1 MSFNFNPAAGETES
15 SSSVDLRRRLAAAM
29 LQQGMDTSPIRSPWQ
44 GVARLSEALMGGLAV
59 RRQAQQEQ
67 DANNQIMSA
76 ITGQPYTPPAQ
87 SGGFLSRLFGD
98 NGVPASGAQNQVSAT
113 SPSPAAAPSVA
124 ANVGS
129 AGISASPDAT
139 DLNGYLD
146 DPARRATLPA
156 GMRNNNPGNIK
167 YTSNS
172 AFAGVTGPSSN
183 RDEGDPQAVFAT
195 PEAGMQ
201 AMYSLLGKKYA
212 GGKTTPNAIIA
223 GNMGWTPGNY
233 QAAANVARYAGIGPD
248 DDIGFGDPQKAQRFM
263 RALMMQEHGK
273 SSGLYPDSMIAAAI
287 GGRAPVAQA
296 PAQVASLD
304 PSAGMASAMPAA
316 QPVVPPPSPTAQPG
330 NMASVTP
337 DQMQAMLGPTPT
349 PGYQDPTVTTA
360 YRQPQATP
368 PAAQAINQQA
378 PVDPTQTA
386 SLGPNTGMPAQPAAQ
401 SPIPTPSPITPQA
414 ASPAQDQ
421 SASRAQLAQAMM
433 NAPGMGPTSVA
444 NNPRAQALLQA
455 MMNPY
460 ASPQVRA
467 LAGSVLQTQMQ
478 PHTQIVQNPNTGA
491 TYLVDT
497 WTGAKQLIDQGQT
510 ADSELQ
516 KDANGNPIGVFNK
529 RTGEYQKMGDPTAQ
543 LDIVT
548 RPDGS
553 IIAVNK
559 ITGQQMAAP
568 AGAMKTDSIVE
579 GPVDPQTG
587 YPTKLLYNP
596 VDGVKGVIGPNGQ
609 LLPPGSQQAPQQAA
623 NAPVPPP
630 GVDPKKYRETMAT
643 RAAEA
648 ATPSAKDESEFAA
661 GMMARPSYK
670 EYSAAVPTWNSFTQ
684 HIQDNTPAADKAIVD
699 DFAKILNPG
708 RAVTTGSFQLNM
720 DAQSVPEYLQGQILK
735 AFTGNGELGP
745 DARAQMAKIAQLKM
759 QEYQKAWNLDA
770 QQGTKIAKSHGL
782 TVENVIPDVPGVD
795 GIDFSKVNS
804 LKTTAAGT
812 GPATAT
818 SSTGAPAAASSA
830 MPTAT
835 GPNGEKIQWNGSAWV
850 PLSGPNV
857 NPNSNVNRVPT
868 GN

>member
-1 MSFNFNPAAGETES
+1 MAFIFNPSAGETES
-15 SSSVDLRRRLAAAM
+15 SSAVDMRRRLAAAM
-29 LQQGMDTSPIRSPWQ
+29 LQQGMQSSPIQSPWQ
-44 GVARLSEALMGGLAV
+44 GVDRLAEAMMGSLAV

-67 DANNQIMSA
+67 AANSQIMSA

-98 NGVPASGAQNQVSAT
+98 NGVPSSDAQGQVASTTPTSSGGASGGNSVSAPANVGGNSDVADYIRQSAVARGIDPNIALRVAGHEGLNVFDPSQPDRGGDGGSSFGPFQLHYAGMNASMPHAGLGDEFTKATGLDARDPSTWRQQVDFSLDQARRGGWGPWMGAKAEGITGMMGIGKMPPSAVAAAT
-113 SPSPAAAPSVA
+113 SP
-124 ANVGS
+124 
-129 AGISASPDAT
+129 T
-139 DLNGYLD
+139 
-146 DPARRATLPA
+146 
-156 GMRNNNPGNIK
+156 
-167 YTSNS
+167 
-172 AFAGVTGPSSN
+172 
-183 RDEGDPQAVFAT
+183 
-195 PEAGMQ
+195 
-201 AMYSLLGKKYA
+201 
-212 GGKTTPNAIIA
+212 
-223 GNMGWTPGNY
+223 
-233 QAAANVARYAGIGPD
+233 
-248 DDIGFGDPQKAQRFM
+248 
-263 RALMMQEHGK
+263 
-273 SSGLYPDSMIAAAI
+273 
-287 GGRAPVAQA
+287 
-296 PAQVASLD
+296 QVASLD
-304 PSAGMASAMPAA
+304 PTAGMGAAMPAASA

-330 NMASVTP
+330 NMAGVTP

-360 YRQPQATP
+360 YRQPQALS

-386 SLGPNTGMPAQPAAQ
+386 SLGPNTGMPAQTPAQ
-401 SPIPTPSPITPQA
+401 SPIPTPSPISPQA
-414 ASPAQDQ
+414 AAPAPDQ
-421 SASRAQLAQAMM
+421 SAPRAQLAQAMM
-433 NAPGMGPTSVA
+433 GAPGAGPTSIA
-444 NNPRAQALLQA
+444 NNPRAQGLLAA

-460 ASPQVRA
+460 ASPQARA

-596 VDGVKGVIGPNGQ
+596 VDGIKGVIGPNGQ
-609 LLPPGSQQAPQQAA
+609 LLPPGSQQAPAQTG

-648 ATPSAKDESEFAA
+648 ATPSAKDENEFASS
-661 GMMARPSYK
+661 MMARPSYK

-759 QEYQKAWNLDA
+759 QEYQKAWSLDA

-782 TVENVIPDVPGVD
+782 TVENVIPDVPGVE

-804 LKTTAAGT
+804 LKTTASGT
-812 GPATAT
+812 GPATA
-818 SSTGAPAAASSA
+818 SPSPAASTPAPSA

-850 PLSGPNV
+850 PLSGPTI